1 MSNPYKDDYLNLW
14 ETMVL
19 NKQCTYELDKIIS
32 DKKIYKAI
40 ESATTVPWYVVGII
54 HGLEGSF
61 NFKKHLHNGDPLTD
75 RTVNVPKGRPKTGN
89 PPFTFEESAIDA
101 LNMKKSQFPK
111 NWGYIEDVLYF
122 LERYNGLGYR
132 NKGLNTPYLWSGS
145 NHYIKGK
152 YVSDGRYDPNAVSKQ
167 IGAAVILKNLYNI
180 GEIGFLNY
188 T

>member
-1 MSNPYKDDYLNLW
+1 MKSYRELW
-14 ETMVL
+14 ESMVINPNINVKYYVDKINQ
-19 NKQCTYELDKIIS
+19 NKQIYENIS
-32 DKKIYKAI
+32 KQ
-40 ESATTVPWYVVGII
+40 TTVPWYVVGII

-75 RTVNVPKGRPKTGN
+75 RTVNVPEGRPKTGN

-167 IGAAVILKNLYNI
+167 IGAAVILKSMNL
-180 GEIGFLNY
+180 F
-188 T
+188 